1 LKKEWAS
8 VWIVF
13 VHLSVVLDRII
24 KELGKGG
31 FGYIYLAVRINKGE
45 GTFVLK
51 CIDKPSSDVCLEKER
66 DIGYSSRLNSKY
78 LVKYYE
84 IFKWNKLI
92 FIVMPYYAEGS
103 LSKYI
108 TKHIDR
114 GKKIS
119 KIVCFSIF

>member
-1 LKKEWAS
+1 VKKEWAI

-13 VHLSVVLDRII
+13 VHLTVVLDRII

-31 FGYIYLAVRINKGE
+31 FGHIFLAVKIDKGE

-51 CIDKPSSDVCLEKER
+51 CIDKSSADVCLEKER
-66 DIGYSSRLNSKY
+66 DIGYMSRLNSIY

-84 IFKWNKLI
+84 IFEWNELI
-92 FIVMPYYAEGS
+92 FIVMEYYVEGS

-108 TKHIDR
+108 KNHIDKK
-114 GKKIS
+114 KKIS
-119 KIVCFSIF
+119 KIVCFSIY